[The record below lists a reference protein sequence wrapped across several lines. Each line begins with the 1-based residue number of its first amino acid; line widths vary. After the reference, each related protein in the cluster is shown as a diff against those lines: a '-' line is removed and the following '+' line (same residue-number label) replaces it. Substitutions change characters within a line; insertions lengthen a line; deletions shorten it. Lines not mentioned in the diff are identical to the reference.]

1 MRAVCIHLNAR
12 KVTVAELMPILRILE
27 PKIDVLPNVCQ
38 HPHKHT
44 EPCHCVELVAY
55 TEKSLDFEMLK
66 KILAIYYDI
75 RKPELPFDQRTVV
88 KLNKHIHIYDCSIN
102 EP

>member
-75 RKPELPFDQRTVV
+75 RKPDPPFDQRTVV
-88 KLNKHIHIYDCSIN
+88 KLNKFIHIHECRIN